1 MKYLILGSGGMV
13 GFRMLGV
20 MAKLQEQGQL
30 RDLEEISGSSIG
42 SILGFFYIV
51 HQGNMEK
58 LVEDSFSF
66 DLKKYAKPN
75 IKNLI
80 TKFGF
85 IETDPIKDELL
96 RIVGRDFTFRELYEF
111 NPIKLHINT
120 FDIMSRRTVYMSI
133 DTAPD
138 LSVLTA
144 IIRSISICIVFVP
157 QITKNEIF
165 IDGSTYEYVPA
176 TPFLQFAP
184 EQVLELRLVP
194 DQSSTVSTKPSSF
207 MKYIIL
213 LVTSLLDLRKIFDH
227 FKRIEIPSTNYEIL
241 DFGMSASDK
250 MKMYIEGYSQNSI
263 F

>member
-1 MKYLILGSGGMV
+1 MKYLIIGSGGMV
-13 GFRMLGV
+13 GFKMLGV
-20 MAKLQEQGQL
+20 MAKLQEYGQF

-51 HQGNMEK
+51 RNGNMEK

-75 IKNLI
+75 VKNLI

-120 FDIMSRRTVYMSI
+120 FDIMSRRTVYMSV
-133 DTAPD
+133 DTTPD
-138 LSVLTA
+138 LSVLAA

-157 QITKNEIF
+157 QVTKNEIF

-176 TPFLQFAP
+176 TPFLQFP
-184 EQVLELRLVP
+184 PDQVLELRLVP

-207 MKYIIL
+207 MKYIIV
-213 LVTSLLDLRKIFDH
+213 LVTSLLDLRKMFDH

-250 MKMYIEGYSQNSI
+250 MKMYVDGYSQNSI